1 MIIADKL
8 WVQDRIEGGLA
19 GRYNY
24 KRLGDRDGLGRVCVG
39 RDACALVAVGRDHVP
54 TLGLQTNETLVARAY
69 KVIESWTAM
78 LLRDRK

>member
-24 KRLGDRDGLGRVCVG
+24 KRLGDRDRLGRVCVG
-39 RDACALVAVGRDHVP
+39 GATLALLLLLVGI
-54 TLGLQTNETLVARAY
+54 TY
-69 KVIESWTAM
+69 
-78 LLRDRK
+78 LLSVCKRTGH